1 MEAVMPKTNGGKG
14 PRTVALVGPYGSGK
28 TTLLESILFATG
40 AIQRKGSVAQKNT
53 VGDASPEARDRQM
66 SVEVNCATTS
76 YLDQSFTFLDC
87 PGSIEFLQDTLN
99 VLPGIDAAIVVCEP
113 ESAKMQMLKP
123 YLKRLTDLHIPHF
136 LFVNKID
143 KASGQV
149 RDLLEA
155 LREVSDTPLLVR
167 QIPLVDGGAVTGF
180 VDLALERAWVYR
192 KGAAAE
198 LVDIKDKDT
207 EKAERFA
214 MLEKLADYDEHLME
228 ELLSDIEPPRD
239 EVFSD
244 LSRELADGLIVPA
257 LLGSGEGDLGVE
269 RLLKA
274 LRHEVPGV
282 DKAAARLRVE
292 AGNDAIVQIL
302 KTYHSSHGG
311 KLSLGR
317 VLAGTLKDSAVL
329 HTADGGDARVGGIFA
344 LKGQTQTKLADAHV
358 GDTVAL
364 GRLEGVA
371 TGDMLSSSK
380 KVPAKPKI
388 EELTPVYRLAIEAA
402 DRKDEVKLTA
412 AIAKL
417 REEDPSLHFDQN
429 AELQEMA
436 LEGQGEIHLRV
447 AVEKLQNKYGLKLN
461 TSRPRVPYKETIR
474 KATTQHGRH
483 KRQSGGHGQFG
494 DVIIDIKPL
503 PRGSNF
509 AFVDQIKGGVVPRQW
524 IPSVEKGV
532 VDYLKCGPLGFPVV
546 DISVALTDG
555 SYHDVDSSDAAFQ
568 TAARIA
574 MQEGMPNCAP
584 VLLESIMHVRI
595 HVPNDATAKV
605 NQVVSG
611 RRGQLMGFDAR
622 DGWKGW
628 DTVEAQMPL
637 SELADLI
644 IDLRSLTQ
652 GVGTFEMTFDHLA
665 ELTGKL
671 ADQVVATRKA
681 AA

>member
-1 MEAVMPKTNGGKG
+1 MTNGGKG

-40 AIQRKGSVAQKNT
+40 AIQRKGSVPQKNT
-53 VGDASPEARDRQM
+53 VGDASTEARARQM

-99 VLPGIDAAIVVCEP
+99 VLPGIDAAVVVCEP
-113 ESAKMQMLKP
+113 EPAKMQMLKP
-123 YLKRLTDLHIPHF
+123 YLKRLSEQRIPHM

-143 KASGQV
+143 KADASLREV
-149 RDLLEA
+149 LEA

-167 QIPLVDGGAVTGF
+167 QIPIAEGGAVKGF
-180 VDLALERAWVYR
+180 VDLALERAYVFR
-192 KGAAAE
+192 PGKPAE
-198 LVDIKDKDT
+198 LVEIDDKDT

-239 EVFSD
+239 EVFAD
-244 LSRELADGLIVPA
+244 LRREFADALIVPA
-257 LLGSGEGDLGVE
+257 LLGSAETDAGVE

-274 LRHEVPGV
+274 LRHEMPDVAA
-282 DKAAARLRVE
+282 AAARMTLD
-292 AGNDAIVQIL
+292 AGADTLVQVL
-302 KTYHSSHGG
+302 KTFHSSHGG
-311 KLSLGR
+311 KLSLVR
-317 VLAGTLKDSAVL
+317 VMAGILKDGAVL
-329 HTADGGDARVGGIFA
+329 HTASGGDARVGGIFA
-344 LKGQTQTKLADAHV
+344 LKGEAQTKLSEARA

-364 GRLEGVA
+364 ARMDAAA
-371 TGDMLSSSK
+371 TGDLLSTSK
-380 KVPAKPKI
+380 KVPPAPPV
-388 EELTPVYRLAIEAA
+388 EHLTPVYRLAIEAA

-412 AIAKL
+412 AIGKL

-429 AELQEMA
+429 AELHEMA
-436 LEGQGEIHLRV
+436 LEGQGEIHLKV
-447 AVEKLQNKYGLKLN
+447 AIEKLESKYGLKLK
-461 TSRPRVPYKETIR
+461 TMRPRVPYKETI
-474 KATTQHGRH
+474 KKGTTQHGRH

-503 PRGSNF
+503 PRGSD
-509 AFVDQIKGGVVPRQW
+509 FVFLDQIKGGVVPRQW

-532 VDYLKCGPLGFPVV
+532 IEYLKSGPLGFPVV
-546 DISVALTDG
+546 DVSVALVDG
-555 SYHDVDSSDAAFQ
+555 SYHAVDSSDAAFQ
-568 TAARIA
+568 TAGRIA

-584 VLLESIMHVRI
+584 VLLEPIMHVRI
-595 HVPNDATAKV
+595 HVPSDATAKV

-628 DTVEAQMPL
+628 DTVEAQMPQ

-644 IDLRSLTQ
+644 IELRSLTQ
-652 GVGTFEMTFDHLA
+652 GVGTFEMAFDHLA

-671 ADQVVATRKA
+671 AEQVVNAHKA

>member
-1 MEAVMPKTNGGKG
+1 MEAIMSHGGKG

-40 AIQRKGSVAQKNT
+40 AVQRKGSVAQKNT
-53 VGDASPEARDRQM
+53 VGDASAEARERQM
-66 SVEVNCATTS
+66 SVELNVATTK
-76 YLDQSFTFLDC
+76 YLDENFTFLDC
-87 PGSIEFLQDTLN
+87 PGSIEFLQETLN
-99 VLPGIDAAIVVCEP
+99 VLPGIDAAVVVCEP
-113 ESAKMQMLKP
+113 EPAKMQMLKP
-123 YLKRLTDLHIPHF
+123 YLKRLDDLRIPHL

-143 KASGQV
+143 KADGNL

-155 LREVSDTPLLVR
+155 MREVSDTPLLVR
-167 QIPLVDGGAVTGF
+167 QIPIVEGGAVTGF
-180 VDLALERAWVYR
+180 VDLALERAWVF
-192 KGAAAE
+192 KPGAAAE
-198 LVDIKDKDT
+198 LIEISDKDT

-228 ELLSDIEPPRD
+228 ELLSDVEPPRD
-239 EVFSD
+239 EVFAD
-244 LSRELADGLIVPA
+244 LSRELAEGLVVPA
-257 LLGSGEGDLGVE
+257 LLGSAESGNGME

-274 LRHEVPGV
+274 LRHEVPTVG
-282 DKAAARLRVE
+282 AAASRLKLE
-292 AGNDAIVQIL
+292 AGGDTVVQVL
-302 KTYHSSHGG
+302 KTFHSSHGG
-311 KLSLGR
+311 KISLAR
-317 VLAGTLKDSAVL
+317 VLSGTLKDGAVL
-329 HTADGGDARVGGIFA
+329 HTQGGGDARVGGIFL
-344 LKGQTQTKLADAHV
+344 LKGEQQTKLGEAQP

-364 GRLEGVA
+364 GRLEGVV
-371 TGDMLSSSK
+371 TGDMLSTSK
-380 KVPAKPKI
+380 RVPAKPKV
-388 EELTPVYRLAIEAA
+388 EHLTPVYRLAIEAA

-412 AIAKL
+412 AIGKL

-436 LEGQGEIHLRV
+436 LEGQGEIHLKV
-447 AVEKLQNKYGLKLN
+447 AVEKLQSKYGLKLL
-461 TSRPRVPYKETIR
+461 THRPRVPYRETI
-474 KATTQHGRH
+474 KKGVTQHGRH

-503 PRGSNF
+503 PRGSAF
-509 AFVDQIKGGVVPRQW
+509 AFLDQIKGGVVPRQW

-532 VDYLKCGPLGFPVV
+532 VEYLKEGPLGFPVV
-546 DISVALTDG
+546 DVSVALVDG
-555 SYHDVDSSDAAFQ
+555 SYHAVDSSDAAFQ
-568 TAARIA
+568 TAGRIA

-584 VLLESIMHVRI
+584 VLLEPIMHVKI
-595 HVPNDATAKV
+595 HVPSDATAKA
-605 NQVVSG
+605 NQVVSS

-628 DTVEAQMPL
+628 DTVEAQMPQ

-652 GVGTFEMTFDHLA
+652 GVGTFEMAFDHLS

-671 ADQVVATRKA
+671 ADQIVATKKA

>member
-1 MEAVMPKTNGGKG
+1 MTNTHGGKG

-40 AIQRKGSVAQKNT
+40 AIQRKGSVAQKNS

-66 SVEVNCATTS
+66 SVEINCATTK
-76 YLDQSFTFLDC
+76 YLDESFTFLDC

-99 VLPGIDAAIVVCEP
+99 VFPGVDAAVVVCEP
-113 ESAKMQMLKP
+113 EPSKMQMLKP
-123 YLKRLTDLHIPHF
+123 YLKRLTDLRVPHI

-143 KASGQV
+143 KAGGAM
-149 RDLLEA
+149 RDLIEA
-155 LREVSDTPLLVR
+155 LREVSDTPLLAR
-167 QIPLVDGGAVTGF
+167 QIPIVEGGAVTGF
-180 VDLALERAWVYR
+180 VDLALERAYVFR
-192 KGAAAE
+192 KGAPAE
-198 LVDIKDKDT
+198 VVEIADKDA
-207 EKAERFA
+207 ERAERFA

-239 EVFSD
+239 EVFAD
-244 LSRELADGLIVPA
+244 LSRELAEGLIAPA
-257 LLGSGEGDLGVE
+257 LLGSGENDLGVE

-282 DKAAARLRVE
+282 DKAATRLGLKPGGE
-292 AGNDAIVQIL
+292 AIVQIL
-302 KTYHSSHGG
+302 KTFHSSHGG

-317 VLAGTLKDSAVL
+317 VMAGTLKDGAVL
-329 HTADGGDARVGGIFA
+329 HGPDGAEARVGGIFA
-344 LKGQTQTKLADAHV
+344 LRGEAQSKLPEAGA

-364 GRLEGVA
+364 ARLDGVA
-371 TGDMLSSSK
+371 TGDTLSTAK
-380 KVPAKPKI
+380 KLAGRAPI
-388 EELTPVYRLAIEAA
+388 EQLTPVYRLAVEAA

-447 AVEKLQNKYGLKLN
+447 AVERLHNRYGLKLN
-461 TSRPRVPYKETIR
+461 TQRPRAPYKETIR
-474 KATTQHGRH
+474 KGTTQHGRH

-503 PRGSNF
+503 PRGAGF
-509 AFVDQIKGGVVPRQW
+509 AFLDQIKGGVIPRQW

-532 VDYLKCGPLGFPVV
+532 IDYLKCGPLGFPVV
-546 DISVALTDG
+546 DISVALVDG
-555 SYHDVDSSDAAFQ
+555 SYHAVDSSDAAFQ

-574 MQEGMPNCAP
+574 MQEGMPNCSP
-584 VLLESIMHVRI
+584 VLLESVMRVKI
-595 HVPNDATAKV
+595 HAPSDATAKI
-605 NQVVSG
+605 NQVVSA

-622 DGWKGW
+622 PGWKGW

-637 SELADLI
+637 AEIADLI

-652 GVGTFEMTFDHLA
+652 GVGTFEMAFDHLA

-671 ADQVVATRKA
+671 ADQVVATKKA

>member
-1 MEAVMPKTNGGKG
+1 MTNTHGGKG

-40 AIQRKGSVAQKNT
+40 AIQRKGSVAQKNS

-66 SVEVNCATTS
+66 SVEINCATTK
-76 YLDQSFTFLDC
+76 YLDESFTFLDC

-99 VLPGIDAAIVVCEP
+99 VFPGVDATVVVCEP
-113 ESAKMQMLKP
+113 EPSKMQMLKP
-123 YLKRLTDLHIPHF
+123 YLKRLTDLRVPHI

-143 KASGQV
+143 KAGGAM
-149 RDLLEA
+149 RDLIEA
-155 LREVSDTPLLVR
+155 LREVSDTPLLAR
-167 QIPLVDGGAVTGF
+167 QIPIVEGGAVTGF
-180 VDLALERAWVYR
+180 VDLALERAYVFR
-192 KGAAAE
+192 KGAPAE
-198 LVDIKDKDT
+198 VVEIADKDA
-207 EKAERFA
+207 ERAERFA

-239 EVFSD
+239 EVFAD
-244 LSRELADGLIVPA
+244 LSRELAEGLIAPA
-257 LLGSGEGDLGVE
+257 LLGSGENDLGVE

-282 DKAAARLRVE
+282 DKAATRLGLKPGGE
-292 AGNDAIVQIL
+292 AIVQIL
-302 KTYHSSHGG
+302 KTFHSSHGG

-317 VLAGTLKDSAVL
+317 VMAGTLKDGAVL
-329 HTADGGDARVGGIFA
+329 HGPDGAEARVGGIFA
-344 LKGQTQTKLADAHV
+344 LRGEAQSKLPEAGA

-364 GRLEGVA
+364 ARLDGVA
-371 TGDMLSSSK
+371 TGDTLSTAK
-380 KVPAKPKI
+380 KLAGRAPI
-388 EELTPVYRLAIEAA
+388 EQLTPVYRLAVEAA

-447 AVEKLQNKYGLKLN
+447 AVERLHNRYGLKLN
-461 TSRPRVPYKETIR
+461 TQRPRAPYKETIR
-474 KATTQHGRH
+474 KGTTQHGRH

-503 PRGSNF
+503 PRGAGF
-509 AFVDQIKGGVVPRQW
+509 AFLDQIKGGVIPRQW

-532 VDYLKCGPLGFPVV
+532 IDYLKCGPLGFPVV
-546 DISVALTDG
+546 DISVALVDG
-555 SYHDVDSSDAAFQ
+555 SYHAVDSSDAAFQ

-574 MQEGMPNCAP
+574 MQEGMPNCSP
-584 VLLESIMHVRI
+584 VLLESVMRVKI
-595 HVPNDATAKV
+595 HAPSDATAKI
-605 NQVVSG
+605 NQVVSA

-622 DGWKGW
+622 PGWKGW

-637 SELADLI
+637 AEIADLI

-652 GVGTFEMTFDHLA
+652 GVGTFEMAFDHLA

-671 ADQVVATRKA
+671 ADQVVATKKA